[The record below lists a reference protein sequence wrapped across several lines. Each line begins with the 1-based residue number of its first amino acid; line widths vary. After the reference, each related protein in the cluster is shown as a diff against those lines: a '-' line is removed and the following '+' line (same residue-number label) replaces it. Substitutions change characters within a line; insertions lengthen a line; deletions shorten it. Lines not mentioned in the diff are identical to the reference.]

1 MAREYE
7 QELLTLQRAIE
18 SGARPA
24 FDDPEIEHLRVL
36 IRLTVDFSHY
46 LRSTPP
52 WPQFPDD
59 PAHDREYKIDSIFF
73 NIESFRVVMRLY
85 GVLAGAMP
93 TTIEW
98 TSLSLGT
105 VTDEFLRVYARLTEA
120 TGFETQCRLLLDLL
134 KLQLVF
140 AAAFSESVR

>member
-1 MAREYE
+1 VVDEYE
-7 QELLTLQRAIE
+7 QELLALQRAME

-24 FDDPEIEHLRVL
+24 FDDNEIEHLRVL

-52 WPQFPDD
+52 WPQFPED

-73 NIESFRVVMRLY
+73 NIDSFRTVMRLY
-85 GVLAGAMP
+85 GTLDGAVP
-93 TTIEW
+93 TAIDW
-98 TSLSLGT
+98 TALSLGV
-105 VTDEFLRVYARLTEA
+105 VTDEFLRVYAQLGDA

-140 AAAFSESVR
+140 AGAFSESIR